1 MQDYNTDSPT
11 LDDET
16 IEQVNATD
24 TFAEMPALEFVQYVT
39 TGQNLAPELSDR
51 KMQELSKVVR
61 DRYEVD
67 RESMK
72 AWFGVM
78 EKGLDLAAMTK
89 GDKNYPYKNSSNI
102 KYPLV
107 TSAALQYNARAYP
120 AIVPSGDPVQCQVH
134 GEDPQG
140 LKAARADRVGRFS
153 SYQLKTKSPR
163 WETDTDRL
171 LFVGP
176 IVGTMFRKWWFDP
189 ATQVMKSKLCKP
201 GTVIVNNNISALEDA
216 PAITEE
222 LELYDFEIE
231 TRRRT
236 GWFTDDELQ
245 GEGLEDTK
253 PIELIEQ
260 ICRFDLD
267 DDGYPEPYVVT
278 MEREGS
284 TIVRVASAFDLE
296 DVRISEEGQILAI
309 QPNSFFVD
317 YHFLPS
323 FDGTFMGHGLGA
335 LLNDISET
343 VNTILNQLMDSGHY
357 STLGGGF
364 IGAKDFSFKGG
375 AARLRPG
382 EYKPVNARGGD
393 IRNAIVTLQYPQPSS
408 VMFQLLGTMI
418 DAGRELSSTS
428 SIMTGDSANANM
440 PVGTV
445 MALIDQGM
453 QVFSASYK
461 RVHRSLTKEFKLLC
475 GLNVRYLDPQAY
487 TAFFDMTDEQGQPQP
502 LDPSVEFNLD
512 DMDIT
517 PVADHKSVTDMQL
530 MTRAQFLLDLANTGM
545 VDQAAAITRVLR
557 AANIED
563 IEELMPQASPQD
575 EMMQQVAMLSA
586 QLDLRMKAA
595 TIDKDLA
602 TATAQMAKSVKDIS
616 SAEAEEEGRQLETYM
631 KQMKAI
637 KDELDIG
644 QQMLQGQQANGGAT
658 PQVANMRPQ
667 GGDPN
672 VA

>member
-1 MQDYNTDSPT
+1 MSDRAFEYPEDGVTEGNPS
-11 LDDET
+11 
-16 IEQVNATD
+16 
-24 TFAEMPALEFVQYVT
+24 FAEMPALEFVQHVT
-39 TGQNLAPELSDR
+39 TGQNLAEELSQAQL
-51 KMQELSKVVR
+51 QELSRVVR
-61 DRYEVD
+61 QRYEVD
-67 RESMK
+67 RDSM
-72 AWFGVM
+72 ANWFGVM
-78 EKGLDLAAMTK
+78 EKGLELAAMTK
-89 GDKNYPYKNSSNI
+89 GDKNYPFKGSSNI

-120 AIVPSGDPVQCQVH
+120 AIVPSGDPVQCKVH

-140 LKAARADRVGRFS
+140 IKAKRGKRVGEYS
-153 SYQLKTKSPR
+153 SYQLKTKSTR

-189 ATQVMKSKLCKP
+189 ATQVMKSKLCQA
-201 GTVIVNNNISALEDA
+201 GSIIVNNNISALEDA

-236 GWFTDDELQ
+236 GWFTDAELQ
-245 GEGLEDTK
+245 GEGVDETK

-260 ICRFDLD
+260 ICRYDLD
-267 DDGYPEPYVVT
+267 EDGYPEPYVVT

-284 TIVRVASAFDLE
+284 TIVRVAAAFDME
-296 DVRISEEGQILAI
+296 DVRISEEGQILAV
-309 QPNSFFVD
+309 QPNSYYVD

-343 VNTILNQLMDSGHY
+343 VNTILNQLLDSGHY

-375 AARLRPG
+375 AARLKPG

-475 GLNVRYLDPQAY
+475 ELNVRYLDAQTY
-487 TAFFDMTDEQGQPQP
+487 SMFFDEQDEQGQPMQ
-502 LDPSVEFNLD
+502 LDPSVEFDLN

-517 PVADHKSVTDMQL
+517 PVADHKSVTDMQK
-530 MTRAQFLLDLANTGM
+530 MSKAQFLLELANTGM
-545 VDQAAAITRVLR
+545 VDKGAAIQRVLA
-557 AANIED
+557 AANIDD
-563 IEELMPQASPQD
+563 IEELMPQSTPEDQ
-575 EMMQQVAMLSA
+575 MMQQMSMASA
-586 QLDLRMKAA
+586 VIGLKLQAA
-595 TIDKDLA
+595 EVEAKLADA
-602 TATAQMAKSVKDIS
+602 TASMAKATKDMA
-616 SAEAEEEGRQLETYM
+616 SAEAEEAGRDLQTYM
-631 KQMKAI
+631 NQLKEI
-637 KDELDIG
+637 KDEIDINQRAVEGMAQPPNNGVPTAPNGQALPIG
-644 QQMLQGQQANGGAT
+644 QGI
-658 PQVANMRPQ
+658 PQ
-667 GGDPN
+667 G
-672 VA
+672 

>member
-1 MQDYNTDSPT
+1 MQDNEI
-11 LDDET
+11 DDG
-16 IEQVNATD
+16 QGSVD
-24 TFAEMPALEFVQYVT
+24 TFAEMPALEFVQHVT
-39 TGQNLAPELSDR
+39 TGQNLAEEMTDAQLQSLSR
-51 KMQELSKVVR
+51 VVR
-61 DRYEVD
+61 QRYEVD
-67 RESMK
+67 RDSMSN
-72 AWFGVM
+72 WFGIM
-78 EKGLDLAAMTK
+78 EKGLELAAMTK
-89 GDKNYPYKNSSNI
+89 GDKNYPFKGSSNI

-120 AIVPSGDPVQCQVH
+120 AIIPSGDPVQCKVH
-134 GEDPQG
+134 GSDPQG
-140 LKAARADRVGRFS
+140 LKAARGERVGRYS
-153 SYQLKTKSPR
+153 SYQLKTKSTR

-189 ATQVMKSKLCKP
+189 ATQVMKSKLCKA
-201 GTVIVNNNISALEDA
+201 GTVIVNNNISSLEDA

-236 GWFTDDELQ
+236 GWFADVELQ
-245 GEGLEDTK
+245 GEGVDETK

-284 TIVRVASAFDLE
+284 TIVRVAAAFDME

-309 QPNSFFVD
+309 QPSSYYVD

-343 VNTILNQLMDSGHY
+343 VNTILNQLLDSGHY

-375 AARLRPG
+375 AARLGPG

-393 IRNAIVTLQYPQPSS
+393 IRSAIVTLQYPQPSS

-461 RVHRSLTKEFKLLC
+461 RVHRSLTKEFNLLC
-475 GLNVRYLDPQAY
+475 GLNVRYLDPQSY
-487 TAFFDMTDEQGQPQP
+487 SMFFDEVDEKGQPMQ
-502 LDPSVEFNLD
+502 LDPSVEFDLN

-517 PVADHKSVTDMQL
+517 PVADHKSVTDMQK
-530 MTRAQFLLDLANTGM
+530 MSKAQFLLELANTGM
-545 VDQAAAITRVLR
+545 VDKAAAITRVLA
-557 AANIED
+557 AANIDD
-563 IEELMPQASPQD
+563 IEELMPQSNPMD
-575 EMMQQVAMLSA
+575 EQMAQMNMISMQIGLKLQ
-586 QLDLRMKAA
+586 AA
-595 TIDKDLA
+595 EVEAKLADA
-602 TATAQMAKSVKDIS
+602 TASMAKATKDMA
-616 SAEAEEEGRQLETYM
+616 SAEAEEAGRDLQTYM
-631 KQMKAI
+631 NQLKAI
-637 KDELDIG
+637 KDEIDINQRAVDGMAQPPNNGVPIAPNG
-644 QQMLQGQQANGGAT
+644 QPPIGGQGI
-658 PQVANMRPQ
+658 PQ
-667 GGDPN
+667 G
-672 VA
+672 